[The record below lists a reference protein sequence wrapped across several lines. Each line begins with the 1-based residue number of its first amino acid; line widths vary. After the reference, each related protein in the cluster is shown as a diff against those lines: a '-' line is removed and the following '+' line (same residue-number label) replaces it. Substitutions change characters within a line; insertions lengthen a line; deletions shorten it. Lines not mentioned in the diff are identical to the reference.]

1 MLITLLILCYIFN
14 SKTDAKLQLFYYLIV
29 FFELFFQ
36 KKNYYYQGKAK
47 YHKGFNALAK
57 SKKKDANTLIIN
69 PITTEKT
76 VQKTK
81 KQPHN
86 HGWAVRHTQHYENI
100 TSYRTGRQ
108 GRVPC

>member
-47 YHKGFNALAK
+47 YHNGFNALEK
-57 SKKKDANTLIIN
+57 SIKKDANTLIIN
-69 PITTEKT
+69 PITPKGNGP
-76 VQKTK
+76 KDK
-81 KQPHN
+81 KATAQPRM
-86 HGWAVRHTQHYENI
+86 GCAAYSTL
-100 TSYRTGRQ
+100 
-108 GRVPC
+108 